1 MVSYVVHFS
10 IPLVKNG
17 TKGDWIAHTHT
28 IISTLR
34 FWVHHPDELQEQRNR
49 TLVLSVV
56 PISAGIG
63 TGFL

>member
-1 MVSYVVHFS
+1 MVIYVVPFS

-28 IISTLR
+28 ILFTLQ
-34 FWVHHPDELQEQRNR
+34 FWVRHPDELQEQQSR
-49 TLVLSVV
+49 TLVLLVV